1 MLFCVREGL
10 PMTEAR
16 AASIVADIDDL
27 AAGLRGVPG
36 HRTLTVDDLAG
47 TALFEFQANLTP
59 PQAAAY
65 VDFLKRLEE
74 ERQAARRARKAR
86 SN

>member
-47 TALFEFQANLTP
+47 TALFEFQASMTR
-59 PQAAAY
+59 PQATAY
-65 VDFLKRLEE
+65 EDFLERLRE
-74 ERQAARRARKAR
+74 ERQAARRARKGG